1 MPVVNEIHAVAEVQT
16 VTVDATGGTFTVTH
30 SGNTS
35 SALAFNVSAADF
47 TAAMDSITPTGGL
60 CVVTGGPGAAG
71 GGTPYTLTWSTD
83 VGNVAAPT
91 TDPALLTGGAGTAAV
106 ATVTAG
112 VASAADPWLSVGAHA
127 EPTHP
132 TPDQGDWQWCMVEV
146 AAWMAGESWTTDPAN
161 VSPVITAICNS
172 FNDLL
177 PDAERQGLKEYLKVA
192 PAGVIDTVDGAKE
205 TAREWMCSDWLVRT
219 LLPMYLDYSTDADV
233 LAASTAIKAL
243 APLAAGWTGEAATLA
258 ALETA
263 GRAVWAWRA
272 TRLANSFETTGG
284 GGPAFAAVSLPALFD
299 ALGGDYV
306 DHGFGLLRGVDGL
319 AAFTGADEG
328 DAAIRTAVRAA
339 QQAAWDIVLTWVPNE
354 FFTGRSTDYAFRR
367 GGDYVPGSAF
377 MLIRDVVWTL
387 AEKPATTTAT
397 SLAYNEPSESGFA
410 NYYSDGYDAA
420 VDVLVGLG
428 VPTDAQ
434 TSMLALIADLA
445 AY

>member
-1 MPVVNEIHAVAEVQT
+1 MAGIVNPI
-16 VTVDATGGTFTVTH
+16 
-30 SGNTS
+30 S
-35 SALAFNVSAADF
+35 SE
-47 TAAMDSITPTGGL
+47 
-60 CVVTGGPGAAG
+60 AG
-71 GGTPYTLTWSTD
+71 GM
-83 VGNVAAPT
+83 
-91 TDPALLTGGAGTAAV
+91 
-106 ATVTAG
+106 
-112 VASAADPWLSVGAHA
+112 PWLSVGAHD
-127 EPTHP
+127 EPTSLF
-132 TPDQGDWQWCMVEV
+132 PDQGDWQWCMMEV

-161 VSPVITAICNS
+161 VSPVITAVCNS

-177 PDAERQGLKEYLKVA
+177 PDAERQGLKAYLKVA

-258 ALETA
+258 ALEDA